1 MPYVTIDVDVDL
13 SEFDSEDLIGE
24 LEARGEDIVSSSS
37 TAITEIVDKIWQSRR
52 TGGDYQAEL
61 DQLIYLV
68 TGKIL

>member
-1 MPYVTIDVDVDL
+1 MRYATVEVEVNL
-13 SEFDSEDLIGE
+13 GEFDSEDLIDE
-24 LEARGEDIVSSSS
+24 LEARGEDIASSSS

-52 TGGDYQAEL
+52 TGGDYQPEL

>member
-13 SEFDSEDLIGE
+13 SDFDSEDLIGE